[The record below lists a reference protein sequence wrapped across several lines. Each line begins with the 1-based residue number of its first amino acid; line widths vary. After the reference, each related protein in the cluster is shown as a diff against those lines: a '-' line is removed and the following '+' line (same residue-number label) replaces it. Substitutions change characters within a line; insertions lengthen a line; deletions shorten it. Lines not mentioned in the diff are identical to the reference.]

1 VTAGAKLYL
10 LMKKFD
16 MNWRDFIKAYHQYHS
31 HQEGGRH
38 VDIRTH
44 VLALAQVREQTRP
57 PLGCTAALPCT
68 SAAHPSQAIGVTLSY
83 HSASTHQHASN
94 PWVLLLGRCSTVP
107 QFTDYAQ
114 PSLTAS
120 LARHHNP

>member
-1 VTAGAKLYL
+1 VQEDGQVTAGAKLYL

-44 VLALAQVREQTRP
+44 VLALAQVREQTTYVVLPQIHLLRIPARP
-57 PLGCTAALPCT
+57 L
-68 SAAHPSQAIGVTLSY
+68 V
-83 HSASTHQHASN
+83 
-94 PWVLLLGRCSTVP
+94 
-107 QFTDYAQ
+107 
-114 PSLTAS
+114 
-120 LARHHNP
+120 